1 MPAWTVRPCERNLSN
16 FKSQAPSPPPRLGR
30 QMSLVFLTSSFAF
43 SPAPHASFCDG
54 AGWDRVWSDEFDG
67 TTLDETVWTKDVR
80 GPGDSKTRAANATAD
95 SVWVEDGALVIR
107 SNGVFDA
114 ARGSWTNLTSGA
126 VDTKGKQSWAGRTR
140 VCVRAKLPGS
150 SGHGNGIWPAHWLMP
165 DDTSCWPCH
174 GEVDI
179 MESETGAI
187 RTHGPNGACS
197 SCEPKPLKCD
207 PPTAQ
212 WSIRTASSTARTIGA
227 QTRRAGSHSTCNTL
241 ARRCS
246 LPIGRARGTSML
258 SSTMETAGSSTTWCG
273 PLMEWCTPT

>member
-1 MPAWTVRPCERNLSN
+1 
-16 FKSQAPSPPPRLGR
+16 
-30 QMSLVFLTSSFAF
+30 MSLVCITSSFAF

-179 MESETGAI
+179 MEMVDSDGILHGTYHWCTNETCGEPQHLQHAGEKVLPADWSSAWHEYAVEYNGDGGKFNDVVWAFDGVVYSNVTTATPHALFWDAPRYIILNTAI
-187 RTHGPNGACS
+187 GDGTS
-197 SCEPKPLKCD
+197 WPKPTD
-207 PPTAQ
+207 EN
-212 WSIRTASSTARTIGA
+212 TILPVHHYVDYVRVS
-227 QTRRAGSHSTCNTL
+227 QTT
-241 ARRCS
+241 
-246 LPIGRARGTSML
+246 
-258 SSTMETAGSSTTWCG
+258 
-273 PLMEWCTPT
+273 